1 MKRTTMVITL
11 LLTALLLIAAC
22 GGGAS
27 EPTPTPAPAAGSA
40 QETLA
45 QIDVLMHDIYF
56 GEENNNIEKP
66 PVWTVKAGEEVTVN
80 SDNKG
85 GLEHSWAVLKA
96 GTEVPMPFTE
106 ANNDLLIA
114 TTGNLPANT
123 TRTTTFTAPEAGEY
137 IVICTVA
144 GHYPVMQG
152 RLVVE

>member
-1 MKRTTMVITL
+1 MQRTTMVISS
-11 LLTALLLIAAC
+11 LLTALLLVAGC

-27 EPTPTPAPAAGSA
+27 EPTPAPAAGSA
-40 QETLA
+40 QEMLT

-56 GEENNNIEKP
+56 GEENNNVEKP

-96 GTEVPMPFTE
+96 GVEAPMPFTE
-106 ANNDLLIA
+106 ANNNLLIA
-114 TTGNLPANT
+114 TTGNILANT
-123 TRTTTFTAPEAGEY
+123 KHTTTFTAPEAGEY

-152 RLVVE
+152 RLVVK